1 MLQHLLAAAPSE
13 RKLRLFA
20 IACCRGREQLLDDER
35 SREGLRAARRFADE
49 ALGPDE
55 VRAARREAE
64 AAARDHPSP
73 AAWIVR
79 WALDDNPGM
88 AAFQTARHA
97 PAETQ
102 ARLLHEFFGNPF
114 RPVILNPVWLTPPV
128 LALARGIAEDGAFAD
143 LPLLADALEEAGCS
157 DPDLLA
163 HCRQGGEHLPGC
175 WAVDLLCGRGYP
187 RSGGRPRGAL
197 P

>member
-1 MLQHLLAAAPSE
+1 MLPHLLATAPSQ

-20 IACCRGREQLLDDER
+20 SACCRGREQFLDDER
-35 SREGLRAARRFADE
+35 SRQGLRAARRFADD
-49 ALGPDE
+49 ALWPDE

-64 AAARDHPSP
+64 AAARDHPCP

-88 AAFQTARHA
+88 AAFQTARHT

-102 ARLLHEFFGNPF
+102 ARLLHELFGNPF
-114 RPVILNPVWLTPPV
+114 RPVILNPAWLTPAV
-128 LALARGIAEDGAFAD
+128 LALARGIAEEGNFED
-143 LPLLADALEEAGCS
+143 LPFLADALEEAGCS

-175 WAVDLLCGRGYP
+175 WAVDLLHGKGY
-187 RSGGRPRGAL
+187 R
-197 P
+197 